1 MHQNKT
7 LYINIEHLHCTL
19 TPGIPTQ
26 HRNQNADECVPR
38 YSVNDISIYAR
49 IHLHIHTLYKHTPVR
64 YTTYAHTLV
73 ECHPWCMQLCRVA
86 AWLTS
91 SAALSL
97 ARRTLQLQF
106 GPLLLALL
114 KVRKPADVL
123 LALAS
128 VLDKL
133 IAKKRGGGWLKNGGV
148 TVEEEKELKKKKGVR
163 LEWA

>member
-1 MHQNKT
+1 
-7 LYINIEHLHCTL
+7 
-19 TPGIPTQ
+19 
-26 HRNQNADECVPR
+26 
-38 YSVNDISIYAR
+38 
-49 IHLHIHTLYKHTPVR
+49 
-64 YTTYAHTLV
+64 
-73 ECHPWCMQLCRVA
+73 MQLCRVA

-133 IAKKRGGGWLKNGGV
+133 IAKKRGGGWLKSGGV